1 MIIYSESSIKTP
13 GRFNSDAA
21 PAVEKYL
28 EHYANFL
35 VLQDI
40 ANGHYAAYEM
50 RMQAEREM
58 AICERKLFFWS
69 HHKNFVQEKASDGAS
84 KLLREIKEV

>member
-1 MIIYSESSIKTP
+1 MIFYSDSSEKKA
-13 GRFNSDAA
+13 GRFNSENA

-40 ANGHYAAYEM
+40 ANKHYAPYEM

-58 AICERKLFFWS
+58 AICERKLLFWTR
-69 HHKNFVQEKASDGAS
+69 HANFVQEKASDGAN
-84 KLLREIKEV
+84 KLLREIREA